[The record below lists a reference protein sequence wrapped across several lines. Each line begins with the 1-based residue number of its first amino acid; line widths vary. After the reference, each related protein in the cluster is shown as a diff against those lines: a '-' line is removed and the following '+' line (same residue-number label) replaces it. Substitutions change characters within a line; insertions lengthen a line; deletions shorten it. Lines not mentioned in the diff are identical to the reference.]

1 MNESPARHPGWVV
14 FTVMLGT
21 VTVSL
26 NNSALNPAIPVFMQ
40 TFDISPLWAGWLITG
55 FMLSMGMTMPV
66 TGFLGARVGKR
77 RLYLFGL
84 AGFVCGS
91 LLGAQASSMAW
102 VIVARCVQ
110 GVAGGLMIPLSLALI
125 FEAYPKDRRGR
136 ATGWWGTVVM
146 LAPAVGPAVGGL
158 LLEVFDWP
166 ALFLMNVPVGVLGWI
181 VGYVCLRSPPDDTVP
196 RFDGWG
202 FVLAS
207 LGVGSLLL
215 ALSLLTGLHS
225 PGVALVLGVTAMLC
239 LGAFIRHELTCDQPL
254 LNLRLFAEPAY
265 RLSVIIVVAQSV
277 GIFGSLLLL
286 PLLMQTVLAFSVL
299 DTAIVLVA
307 TAVASS
313 LFVNLGGKRL
323 DARGPRGVVSLG
335 LIITALATLAL
346 GQLDASVT
354 LYGLI
359 AWTMLR
365 GVGMGLSYM
374 PVTTAGLNAI
384 PEHWVAQGAAM
395 NNILRRVTAAL
406 VIVLISLFFEA
417 RRSMLVGN
425 GVALDMAGL
434 TAIKELFTA
443 IGILLL
449 ITVPLALRLPNRP
462 IETEPTSSA
471 KAVR

>member
-1 MNESPARHPGWVV
+1 MSDRPTRHPGWVV

-26 NNSALNPAIPVFMQ
+26 NNSALNPAIPVFMDA
-40 TFDISPLWAGWLITG
+40 FDIGPLWAGWLITG
-55 FMLSMGMTMPV
+55 FMLSMGITMPV
-66 TGFLGARVGKR
+66 TGFLGAKVGKR

-91 LLGAQASSMAW
+91 LLGAMAPSMPW

-110 GVAGGLMIPLSLALI
+110 GIAGGLMIPLSLALI
-125 FEAYPKDRRGR
+125 FEAYPKERRGR

-158 LLEVFDWP
+158 LLEAFAWP
-166 ALFLMNVPVGVLGWI
+166 VLFLMNVPVGVLAWVI
-181 VGYVCLRSPPDDTVP
+181 GYRCLRSPPDETAP
-196 RFDGWG
+196 RFDGQG

-207 LGVGSLLL
+207 VGVGCLLL
-215 ALSLLTGLHS
+215 ALSLLTGLQA
-225 PGVALVLGVTAMLC
+225 PGVALLLGLTAALC
-239 LGAFIRHELTCDQPL
+239 LGVFIRHELGCDQPL

-265 RLSVIIVVAQSV
+265 RLSVVIVVVQSV

-299 DTAIVLVA
+299 ETAMVLVA

-335 LIITALATLAL
+335 LVITALATLAL
-346 GQLDASVT
+346 GRLDSSVT
-354 LYGLI
+354 LWALL

-384 PEHWVAQGAAM
+384 PEHLVAQGAAM
-395 NNILRRVTAAL
+395 NNILRRVTASMA
-406 VIVLISLFFEA
+406 IVLISLFYEA
-417 RRSMLVGN
+417 RRAILASDGLAPDV
-425 GVALDMAGL
+425 AGL
-434 TAIKELFTA
+434 TAINELFTA
-443 IGILLL
+443 IGLLL
-449 ITVPLALRLPNRP
+449 LVAVPLALRLPDRP
-462 IETEPTSSA
+462 TQAEPASSA
-471 KAVR
+471 EASR